1 MMIVF
6 LINALQSVS
15 YYTLAR
21 FVPPSRLLLHKP
33 NILKSRLF
41 KNFAENLWI
50 NCTYFD
56 CCLFKYLIRK
66 ANSFW
71 LDWLI
76 NLTTLVFLHLE
87 LFLFTFGKL
96 KTWMRTYAIVWSGD
110 HGYFN
115 SLLLTNWRIKKK
127 KLMICQNVTNF
138 TQTGRCWCTV
148 KFYYLMTFI

>member
-66 ANSFW
+66 ANLFW

-96 KTWMRTYAIVWSGD
+96 KICHRLI
-110 HGYFN
+110 
-115 SLLLTNWRIKKK
+115 WRSRILWFPSANKLKNLK
-127 KLMICQNVTNF
+127 IKLMFCQNVTNF